1 MKLKCVF
8 IILIFAFKSFQVLAQ
23 TEQKRSIVFYPMFG
37 NSILTPNNL
46 FYTLSKGDSIQIE
59 AFKFYIS
66 AIELLKDDKI
76 VWKEENSFHLID
88 FADDKSLTIVI
99 AGASNIIYNTI
110 RFNLGIDSL
119 TNVSGAMGGDLDP
132 TKGMYWT
139 WQSGYVNLKLEGR
152 SNVCKSRNNAFQFHL
167 GGYQYPF
174 NALQKLILKV
184 EENKKVDIVL
194 DIKNFIE
201 SIDLSQQNQIMS
213 PSKQAVSLSE
223 KAVEIFRVE

>member
-1 MKLKCVF
+1 MKLKCVI
-8 IILIFAFKSFQVLAQ
+8 IILIFAFKSFLALAQ
-23 TEQKRSIVFYPMFG
+23 TEQKTSIVFHPMFG

-174 NALQKLILKV
+174 NALQKVILKV

>member
-1 MKLKCVF
+1 MRLKCVF
-8 IILIFAFKSFQVLAQ
+8 IILIFAFKSFQTLAQ
-23 TEQKRSIVFYPMFG
+23 TEQKKSIVFHPMYG
-37 NSILTPNNL
+37 NSILSPSNL
-46 FYTLSKGDSIQIE
+46 FYPLSKGDSIQIE
-59 AFKFYIS
+59 TFKFYIS
-66 AIELLKDDKI
+66 SIELLKDGKI

-110 RFNLGIDSL
+110 SFNLGIDSL

-152 SNVCKSRNNAFQFHL
+152 SNVCKSRNNEFQFHL

-174 NALQKLILKV
+174 NTLQKVILKV
-184 EENKKVDIVL
+184 EEHIKIDIVL
-194 DIKNFIE
+194 DIKNYIE

-213 PSKQAVSLSE
+213 PSKPAVSLSE

>member
-8 IILIFAFKSFQVLAQ
+8 IILIFAFKSFLAFAQ
-23 TEQKRSIVFYPMFG
+23 TEQKKSIVFHPMYG
-37 NSILTPNNL
+37 NSILSPGNL
-46 FYTLSKGDSIQIE
+46 FYSSNKFDSIQIE

-88 FADDKSLTIVI
+88 PAADKSLKIFI
-99 AGASNIIYNTI
+99 PGASNTVYNTI

-174 NALQKLILKV
+174 NALQKVILKV
-184 EENKKVDIVL
+184 GENKKIDIVL

-201 SIDLSQQNQIMS
+201 SIDLAQQNQIMS

>member
-1 MKLKCVF
+1 MKLRCVF
-8 IILIFAFKSFQVLAQ
+8 ILLIFAFKSFLALAQ
-23 TEQKRSIVFYPMFG
+23 TEQKTSIVFHPMFG

-174 NALQKLILKV
+174 NALQKVILKV

>member
-1 MKLKCVF
+1 MKLRCAF
-8 IILIFAFKSFQVLAQ
+8 ILLIFAFKSFLVLAQ
-23 TEQKRSIVFYPMFG
+23 TAQKTSIVFHPMFG

-59 AFKFYIS
+59 TFKFYIS
-66 AIELLKDDKI
+66 SIEFLKDDKI
-76 VWKEENSFHLID
+76 VWKEENSFHLINV
-88 FADDKSLTIVI
+88 ADEKSLTIFI
-99 AGASNIIYNTI
+99 PGASNITYNTI

-152 SNVCKSRNNAFQFHL
+152 SNVCKSRNNEFQFHL

-174 NALQKLILKV
+174 NALQKVILKV
-184 EENKKVDIVL
+184 EENKKTNIVL
-194 DIKNFIE
+194 DIKKCIDN
-201 SIDLSQQNQIMS
+201 IDLSQQNQIMS
-213 PSKQAVSLSE
+213 PSKQAVLLSE
-223 KAVEIFRVE
+223 KAVEIFSVK